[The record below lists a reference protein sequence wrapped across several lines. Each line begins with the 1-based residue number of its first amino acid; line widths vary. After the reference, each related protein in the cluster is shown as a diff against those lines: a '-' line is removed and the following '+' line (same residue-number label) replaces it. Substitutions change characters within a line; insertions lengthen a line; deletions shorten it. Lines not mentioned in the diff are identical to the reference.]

1 MNNAIAYRGHQVGG
15 GRGFQRTT
23 TTTTTTTTTQSHH
36 TCPSNHSNGV
46 GRGLFANDNQGRYNN
61 FNSGAGGGVQLSS
74 KAQMMMAMMGMMSAM
89 MTGDFG
95 QLMQMMN
102 GMNGQQMPQGY
113 GQVPTQGG
121 PQGVPAGRPSFGG
134 PRRTRAVRNAQAL
147 NGANIPGMSPGQVK
161 EMEPG
166 QTAKGANGSVVQWGQ
181 DGTVNVSYRDKNG
194 RQKQLSVKDGMITMD
209 GQPPKKLENVGQL
222 LKLPNGDVV
231 GLGNNPGPNGKSLV
245 RVVMSDNANHIKC
258 EPASATN
265 IYDIASM
272 DPKETRYEGG
282 GVSVNMNA
290 GAYNTPMGSG
300 SYMNFSISQFL
311 GTPVTR
317 LIPGPTTMA
326 FGGVK

>member
-1 MNNAIAYRGHQVGG
+1 MNNTLAYRGHQISG

-23 TTTTTTTTTQSHH
+23 TTTITTTTTYNQGG
-36 TCPSNHSNGV
+36 PQ
-46 GRGLFANDNQGRYNN
+46 GLFANANKGQYNN
-61 FNSGAGGGVQLSS
+61 FNSAAGGGLQLSS

-113 GQVPTQGG
+113 GPTQTQGG
-121 PQGVPAGRPSFGG
+121 PPQNVPRTPSFG
-134 PRRTRAVRNAQAL
+134 RTKRGASPFFSQPM
-147 NGANIPGMSPGQVK
+147 NGVGGVNNKPGMAPGQVK
-161 EMEPG
+161 EMKPG
-166 QTAKGANGSVVQWGQ
+166 QTARGANGTNVQWGK
-181 DGTVNVSYRDKNG
+181 DGTVDISYRDKNG
-194 RQKQLSVKDGMITMD
+194 QNKKLSVKNGMLTMD
-209 GQPPKKLENVGQL
+209 GQKPVKLENVGQL

-245 RVVMSDNANHIKC
+245 RVVMSDNVKNIKT

-265 IYDIASM
+265 IYDIGSM
-272 DPKETRYEGG
+272 DRKVTNYEGG
-282 GVSVNMNA
+282 GTSINFSA
-290 GAYNTPMGSG
+290 GSFHTPQGSG
-300 SYMNFSISQFL
+300 NFMNFSMSHFL

-317 LIPGPTTMA
+317 VIPGPMTMA